1 MNETYGKKSKD
12 SLSRKVLF
20 FGPPF
25 KTQIIWLSISSLLLV
40 AWGGVNGY
48 LNVMILLKKQ
58 ASWDACCE
66 TINEDAHMA
75 AVIDWIDAENSRD
88 SWAQGRTLV
97 ALFWLITI
105 VAITYSVVKVTAKL
119 TEGSRNWNGKWA
131 IGGWFI
137 PLANLFI
144 PFLVMRESERI
155 IKDSLDKTKA
165 QDLAVSESL
174 DTGRIWFVGNIL
186 VLGLFGASAELIA
199 NAGYREETFGL
210 WCAVLASALLAAVVV
225 LAFRYFAK
233 QNVLINQTMVFPLST
248 SNEEKSG
255 QRRAFEPPS
264 PSFGGTQD
272 AGTISEQI
280 RHLGKL
286 RDDGLITP
294 LEFEQKKIEL
304 LNRI

>member
-12 SLSRKVLF
+12 SLSQKVLF

-25 KTQIIWLSISSLLLV
+25 KTQIIWLSISSLLLI
-40 AWGGVNGY
+40 AWGAVNGY
-48 LNVMILLKKQ
+48 LNWMILQKKQ
-58 ASWDACCE
+58 ASLAACCD
-66 TINEDAHMA
+66 NKLHDAA
-75 AVIDWIDAENSRD
+75 ISDWIDAEYSRN
-88 SWAQGRTLV
+88 SWAEGRTLV

-105 VAITYSVVKVTAKL
+105 VVITYSVVKMTTKL
-119 TEGSRNWNGKWA
+119 TEGTRKWNGKWA

-144 PFLVMRESERI
+144 PFLVMRESELI
-155 IKDSLDKTKA
+155 IKNSLDETKA
-165 QDLAVSESL
+165 QELAVPKSL
-174 DTGRIWFVGNIL
+174 DTGRFWFIGNIFVL
-186 VLGLFGASAELIA
+186 VLLGASAELIA
-199 NAGYREETFGL
+199 NGDYDQETYGL
-210 WCAVLASALLAAVVV
+210 WSAVLANAILGVVV
-225 LAFRYFAK
+225 ALAFIYFSR
-233 QNVLINQTMVFPLST
+233 QNLLISEVKEFSQSA
-248 SNEEKSG
+248 SNEQKSF
-255 QRRAFEPPS
+255 QRMAFQPPAPAVS
-264 PSFGGTQD
+264 ATQD

>member
-12 SLSRKVLF
+12 SLSREVLF

-144 PFLVMRESERI
+144 PFQVMRESELI
-155 IKDSLDKTKA
+155 IKHSLGETKS
-165 QDLAVSESL
+165 QDLPVSKSL
-174 DTGRIWFVGNIL
+174 DTGRIWFVSNIL
-186 VLGLFGASAELIA
+186 ALGLFGASAELIA
-199 NAGYREETFGL
+199 SENYDQETYGL
-210 WCAVLASALLAAVVV
+210 WSAVLASAVLVAVVA
-225 LAFRYFAK
+225 LAFIYFSR
-233 QNVLINQTMVFPLST
+233 QNLLVNQAMVFQQST

-255 QRRAFEPPS
+255 QRRAFEPPP
-264 PSFGGTQD
+264 PSVGATQD

-286 RDDGLITP
+286 RDDGLITA

>member
-1 MNETYGKKSKD
+1 MNETYGTKSKD
-12 SLSRKVLF
+12 SLSRKILS

-25 KTQIIWLSISSLLLV
+25 RTQIIWLSISSLLLF
-40 AWGGVNGY
+40 AWSGVNGY
-48 LNVMILLKKQ
+48 LNVMIILKKR
-58 ASWDACCE
+58 ASLDAAIYGTDSE
-66 TINEDAHMA
+66 HGA
-75 AVIDWIDAENSRD
+75 AVVDWIFAEESRN

-105 VAITYSVVKVTAKL
+105 VVTTYSVVKVTTKW
-119 TEGSRNWNGKWA
+119 TGGTRKWNGKWA

-144 PFLVMRESERI
+144 PFQVMRESELI
-155 IKDSLDKTKA
+155 IKHSLGETKS
-165 QDLAVSESL
+165 QDLPVSKSL
-174 DTGRIWFVGNIL
+174 DTGRIWFVSNIL
-186 VLGLFGASAELIA
+186 ALGLFGASAELIA
-199 NAGYREETFGL
+199 SENYDQETYGL
-210 WCAVLASALLAAVVV
+210 WSAVLASAVLVAVVA
-225 LAFRYFAK
+225 LAFIYFSR
-233 QNVLINQTMVFPLST
+233 QNLLVNQAMVFQQST

-255 QRRAFEPPS
+255 QRRAFEPPP
-264 PSFGGTQD
+264 PSVGATQD